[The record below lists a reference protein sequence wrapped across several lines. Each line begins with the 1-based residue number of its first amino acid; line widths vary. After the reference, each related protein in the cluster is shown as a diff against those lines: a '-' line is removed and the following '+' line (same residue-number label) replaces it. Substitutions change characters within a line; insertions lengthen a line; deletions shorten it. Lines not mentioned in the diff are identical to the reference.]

1 MFSTSTYI
9 NRRESLKSFL
19 KSGIIFF
26 PGNQEAPFNYS
37 SNAYRFRQDSN
48 FLYFWGIDLPNL
60 AAIIDLDSNEEIVF
74 GDDPETDDI
83 IWTGPLSKI
92 KELALKSGVT
102 KSLHFSELN
111 KILKDSKHKNRLVHF
126 VPPYRGE
133 TKIQMSLL
141 LECKIEELNKLAS
154 TELIKAIVK
163 LRSIKDKLEIEEIEK
178 MVDVA
183 YLMHTDAMKMAK
195 PGISEREIAGVIEG
209 ICLSNGY
216 AVSFSSICSIHGEI
230 LHNPYYNNILEK
242 GKLLLVDAGVE
253 SLMHYA
259 SDITRTTPVGK
270 KFDSRQRDIYEI
282 VLNAN
287 LEVIRISKPGL
298 PYSNVHMTAARV
310 IADGLKSVGLM
321 KGNTDEAVSEG
332 AHALFFPHG
341 LGHML
346 GLDVH
351 DMEGL
356 GEDNVG
362 YDTDFVRSDQFGLAY
377 LRMAKK
383 LEAGFVIT
391 DEPGIYFI
399 PTLIDQWKAEKK
411 FAKFLNYEQLE
422 KYKNFGGIRIE
433 DDLLI
438 TENGCRVLGKPIPKT
453 IYELESL

>member
-1 MFSTSTYI
+1 
-9 NRRESLKSFL
+9 
-19 KSGIIFF
+19 
-26 PGNQEAPFNYS
+26 
-37 SNAYRFRQDSN
+37 
-48 FLYFWGIDLPNL
+48 
-60 AAIIDLDSNEEIVF
+60 
-74 GDDPETDDI
+74 
-83 IWTGPLSKI
+83 
-92 KELALKSGVT
+92 LALKSGIKKT
-102 KSLHFSELN
+102 LPFSDIY
-111 KILKDSKHKNRLVHF
+111 KILKDSRHKKRSIHF
-126 VPPYRGE
+126 VRIYRGE
-133 TKIQMSLL
+133 TKIQMASL
-141 LECKIEELNKLAS
+141 LECKIEELNNLAS
-154 TELIKAIVK
+154 TDLTKAIIK
-163 LRSIKDKLEIEEIEK
+163 LRSTKDELEIKDIEN

-183 YLMHTDAMKMAK
+183 YLMHTTAMKMAE
-195 PGISEREIAGVIEG
+195 PGISEREIAGAIEG
-209 ICLSNGY
+209 VCLSKGY
-216 AVSFSSICSIHGEI
+216 AVSFTSICSVHGEI

-242 GKLLLVDAGVE
+242 GKLFLVDAGSE

-282 VLNAN
+282 VLKAN

-298 PYSNVHMTAARV
+298 PYKDVHMVAARV
-310 IADGLKSVGLM
+310 IADGLKSVGLI
-321 KGNTDEAVSEG
+321 KGNTDEFVSKG

-356 GEDNVG
+356 GEDFVG
-362 YDTDFVRSDQFGLAY
+362 YDNDFSRSDQFGLAY
-377 LRMAKK
+377 LRLAKK
-383 LEAGFVIT
+383 LEPGFVVT

-411 FAKFLNYEQLE
+411 FIDFINYEKLE

-453 IYELESL
+453 IFEVENL